1 MLDCSEEIDAIWEL
15 WVALSWLLAGSWR
28 GRTCV
33 GGSSFRVFPTAEENQ
48 ALIERCR
55 AFARFILLKIKEI
68 SNECEDRRMNV
79 VLGLEIT
86 LNANR
91 SATPFLR
98 RKTLGMVRSFS
109 GSHVIARRPL

>member
-1 MLDCSEEIDAIWEL
+1 MD
-15 WVALSWLLAGSWR
+15 LAFEYSPQLR
-28 GRTCV
+28 
-33 GGSSFRVFPTAEENQ
+33 ENQ
-48 ALIERCR
+48 ALIERCC
-55 AFARFILLKIKEI
+55 AFARIILLKVKEI